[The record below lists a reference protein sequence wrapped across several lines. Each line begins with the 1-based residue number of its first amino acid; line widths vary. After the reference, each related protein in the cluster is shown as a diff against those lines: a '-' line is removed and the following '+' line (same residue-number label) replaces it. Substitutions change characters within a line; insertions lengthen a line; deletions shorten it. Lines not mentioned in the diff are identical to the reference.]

1 MDTTKPTEE
10 RAGGNN
16 FIRSIIDKDLADGK
30 NETIVTRFPPE
41 PNGYLHIGHASSIV
55 LNFGIARDF
64 PDAVCHLR
72 FDDTN
77 PDTEDPEFVK
87 SIQNDIKWLGF
98 DWKDKL
104 FFASDYFEQ
113 LYDLAVD
120 LIKQGKA
127 YVDSESSD
135 EIRAHRGTVTEPG
148 VHSRY
153 RNRSVKE
160 NLDLFSRMRSGEF
173 PEGAHVLRAKIDM
186 ASPNMLLRDPVLY
199 RIKHAHHYRRG
210 NDWHIYP
217 LYDFAHPLSD
227 AIEGV
232 THSVCTLEFEVHRPL
247 YDWLVENVRVDWEP
261 RPYQHEFARRNLN
274 YTVTSKRKLLRL
286 VNEGYVH
293 GWDDPRMPT
302 IAGLRRR
309 GYTAASI
316 QAFCERIGITRS
328 NGEDDIAML
337 EYSIRD
343 DLNHK
348 APRVMCVL
356 RPLKV
361 VITNYPEG
369 QVEQLEAS
377 YWPHDVP
384 KEGVRNVPF
393 SRELYIETD
402 DFQEVPQKKFH
413 RLAPGKEVR
422 LRYAYVI
429 KCDEVIKDAAGNV
442 VEVRCSYDPETKS
455 GGVNADRKVKG
466 TIHWVSASHAVP
478 AEVRLYER
486 LFKVPHP
493 EDVAEGEDFLV
504 NLNPESE
511 EILKNSL
518 IEPSVANAAPGS
530 RFQFERQGY
539 FIVDSKDSHAG
550 ELVFNRIVTLRDAWA
565 KITERSPAPST
576 GEKAKKKEQPQEVVV
591 RTRADVEASLA
602 AQSPEAVAAFK
613 RYVDTHDISLSDAEA
628 LVSDAE
634 ALHLVEEA
642 YKAGADAKTAAAWVV
657 NIIPGA
663 LKDAG
668 VAAAGFEG
676 NDLASL
682 LGFIEDGTLSARIAK
697 DVLDTMIQ
705 SGKQPAAI
713 IEEKGLKQVNDSD
726 ALNAIAD
733 QLINQFPD
741 KVEAYRSGKKGLIGF
756 FVGQAMK
763 ASQGKANPQMVKE
776 LLMEKLG

>member
-30 NETIVTRFPPE
+30 NDTVVTRFPPE

-55 LNFGIARDF
+55 LNFGIARDY
-64 PDAVCHLR
+64 PDARCHLR

-87 SIQNDIKWLGF
+87 SIQRDIKWLGF
-98 DWKDKL
+98 DWKDNL

-120 LIKQGKA
+120 LIEQGKA

-153 RNRSVKE
+153 RDRSVEE
-160 NLDLFSRMRSGEF
+160 NLDLFRRMKEGEF
-173 PEGAHVLRAKIDM
+173 AEGAHVLRAKIDM
-186 ASPNMLLRDPVLY
+186 SSPNMLLRDPVLY

-227 AIEGV
+227 AIEGI

-247 YDWLVENVRVDWEP
+247 YNWLVENVRKEWKP
-261 RPYQHEFARRNLN
+261 RPFQHEFARRNLN

-302 IAGLRRR
+302 IAGMRRR
-309 GYTAASI
+309 GYTADSI

-328 NGEDDIAML
+328 NGEDDIALL

-356 RPLKV
+356 KPLKV
-361 VITNYPEG
+361 VITNYPEDKL
-369 QVEQLEAS
+369 EQLEAS

-384 KEGVRNVPF
+384 KEGSRNVPF
-393 SRELYIETD
+393 SRELYIEQD
-402 DFQEVPQKKFH
+402 DFQENPHKKFH
-413 RLAPGKEVR
+413 RLAPGQEVR

-429 KCDEVIKDAAGNV
+429 KCEEVVKDAGGNV
-442 VEVRCSYDPETKS
+442 VEVHCSYDPETKS
-455 GGVNADRKVKG
+455 GGINADRKVKG
-466 TIHWVSASHAVP
+466 TIHWVSASHAIPV
-478 AEVRLYER
+478 EVRLYDR
-486 LFKVPHP
+486 LFKSPHP
-493 EDVAEGEDFLV
+493 EDVAEGEDFTV
-504 NLNPESE
+504 NLNPDSE
-511 EILKNSL
+511 EILKGSL
-518 IEPSVANAAPGS
+518 IEPGVANAAPGS

-539 FIVDSKDSHAG
+539 FIADAKDTRLG

-565 KITERSPAPST
+565 KIADKAST
-576 GEKAKKKEQPQEVVV
+576 SSNSAKAKKKEAPQETVS
-591 RTRADVEASLA
+591 RTRADIEA
-602 AQSPEAVAAFK
+602 AVAEKSSDALVAFK
-613 RYVDTHDISLSDAEA
+613 RYVDTYDISLSDAEA
-628 LVSDAE
+628 LVMDAA

-642 YKAGADAKTAAAWVV
+642 FKAGADAKTAASWVV

-663 LKDAG
+663 LKEAG
-668 VAAAGFEG
+668 AEEVGFDG
-676 NDLASL
+676 TDLASL
-682 LGFIEDGTLSARIAK
+682 LGFIDDRTISARIAK
-697 DVLDTMIQ
+697 DVLDTMIAT
-705 SGKQPAAI
+705 GKKPAGI
-713 IEEKGLKQVNDSD
+713 IEEKGLKQVNDAD

-733 QLINQFPD
+733 KLISQFPD
-741 KVEAYRSGKKGLIGF
+741 KAEAYRSGKTGLIGF